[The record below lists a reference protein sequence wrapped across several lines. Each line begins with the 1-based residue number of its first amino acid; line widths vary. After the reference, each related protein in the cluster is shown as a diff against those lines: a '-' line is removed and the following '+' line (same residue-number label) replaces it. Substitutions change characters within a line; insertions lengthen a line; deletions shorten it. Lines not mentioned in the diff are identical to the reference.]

1 MEEQILITTPEP
13 ITLERIS
20 YLINEK
26 GIDPMIAN
34 LDLEMVKMKLMDEE
48 EGLGW
53 TTEQCDVAEME
64 YKRFLHLNKK
74 FPDEVIVPHKTMDLM
89 WHQHILDTRAY
100 ISDCNKIFGEYFH
113 HFPYFGIRSEEDKQD
128 LTIAFDETQNIYA
141 KEFGDDMLA
150 IKSSGCKSGCNSSGK
165 CKSRK
170 EKMHDTTSSKCTRNC
185 VNRCKR
191 ACKT

>member
-1 MEEQILITTPEP
+1 MEQQILTTPEP
-13 ITLERIS
+13 ITLESIS
-20 YLINEK
+20 YLINKK
-26 GIDPMIAN
+26 GVDPTIAN
-34 LDLEMVKMKLMDEE
+34 IDLGMVKMKLMDAE

-53 TTEQCDVAEME
+53 SAEQCDIAEIE

-74 FPDEVIVPHKTMDLM
+74 FPDLPIVPHTTMDLM

-100 ISDCNKIFGEYFH
+100 HRDCGLVFGKYFH

-128 LTIAFDETQNIYA
+128 LTDAFNETQVIYA
-141 KEFGDDMLA
+141 SEFGDEM
-150 IKSSGCKSGCNSSGK
+150 IKKESGSCKSGCNSSGK

-170 EKMHDTTSSKCTRNC
+170 EKIVETSGKCTRNC
-185 VNRCKR
+185 VSRCTR

>member
-1 MEEQILITTPEP
+1 MEQVTLTTPEP

-20 YLINEK
+20 YLINSK
-26 GIDPMIAN
+26 GIEPTIADI
-34 LDLEMVKMKLMDEE
+34 DLEMVKMKLMDTE

-53 TTEQCDVAEME
+53 TTEQCDIAEVE
-64 YKRFLHLNKK
+64 YKRFLHLNKR
-74 FPDEVIVPHKTMDLM
+74 FPDFAIVPHTVMDLM

-100 ISDCNKIFGEYFH
+100 ISDCNKVFGEYFH

-128 LTIAFDETQNIYA
+128 LTNAFDETQSIYA
-141 KEFGDDMLA
+141 NEFGEDM
-150 IKSSGCKSGCNSSGK
+150 IKQNANHCKSGCNSSGK

-170 EKMHDTTSSKCTRNC
+170 ETTVASKCTRSC
-185 VNRCKR
+185 VSRCTR